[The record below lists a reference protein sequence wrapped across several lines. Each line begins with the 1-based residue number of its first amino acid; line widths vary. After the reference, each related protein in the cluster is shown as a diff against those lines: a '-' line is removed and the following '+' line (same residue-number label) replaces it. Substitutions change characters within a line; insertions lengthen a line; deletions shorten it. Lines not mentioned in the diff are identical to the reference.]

1 MKTIL
6 LGLFSMVVLNSFGQ
20 EQQNKTVTAV
30 FVGYEDGI
38 YYFSN
43 DEDDSYDFEKIDAKV
58 LKTFNLNDKK
68 YLNKKFKIT
77 YKEEKV
83 EDENEEEYEIWVIVK
98 LELIK
103 KS

>member
-20 EQQNKTVTAV
+20 EQKNKTVTAT
-30 FVGYEDGI
+30 FNGYEEGV

-43 DEDDSYDFEKIDAKV
+43 GDDDSYDFEKIDAKV
-58 LKTFNLNDKK
+58 LKVFNLKSEK
-68 YLNKKFKIT
+68 FVNKKFKIT

-83 EDENEEEYEIWVIVK
+83 EDEDGEEYEIWVIIK
-98 LELIK
+98 LELVK
-103 KS
+103 K